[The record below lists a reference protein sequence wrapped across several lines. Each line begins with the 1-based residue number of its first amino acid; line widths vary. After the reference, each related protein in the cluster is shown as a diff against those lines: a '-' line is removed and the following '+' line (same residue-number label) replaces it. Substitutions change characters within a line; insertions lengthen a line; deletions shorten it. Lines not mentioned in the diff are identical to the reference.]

1 MQNLPFA
8 SGSRT
13 RVSAGLFCGLLITAI
28 APFSAQS
35 AEPAKADPR
44 AVDPLLADYFQRETA
59 QLSTACLADIRSLE
73 DWTARRDRYR
83 RQLYEMLGLAPL
95 PPRTPLKPVVT
106 GTLDHPQ
113 FTVEKLHFQSRP
125 GLYVTANLYIPKGLT
140 QPAPAIL
147 YVCGHAGIKK
157 DGVSYGNKAKYQ
169 HHPIWLARHGFVALI
184 VDTLELGEIAGEHH
198 GTYSKGMWWWNAR
211 GYTPAGVEAWN
222 GIRAID
228 YLQSRKEV
236 DPQRIGVTGRSGGGA
251 TSWWLAALDE
261 RVQAAVPV
269 AGITDLQN
277 HVVDGCVEGHCD
289 CMYMV
294 NTYRW
299 DYAQVAALAAPRPL
313 LFSNTDSDGIF
324 PLDGVERIHNLLRP
338 IYKLHGADKSLGLQI
353 SPGPHLDLQELQVA
367 ALHWCNRFLKHE
379 EPRIDDAAVPLFE
392 PEQLAVFEKGEL
404 PADQQNT
411 TIHETFVPLA
421 PPPKVPHSASEWHEQ
436 KQRWRQAL
444 DKKVFAGWPRD
455 PGPLNMRLISRGTL
469 HLGVDTSH
477 DVELA
482 VYEFASQPGF
492 ALRLHVLRPAG
503 LETPEETI
511 LSVCDQ
517 SAWHNWLG
525 AASVEFAAQLKD
537 EAPAKPD
544 ADSFMWLAGV
554 GVSAEARKQ
563 IAFVAPRG
571 IGRSAWNGNA
581 KKQTQI
587 RRRFMLLGQT
597 LEGMQVWDIRRAMQ
611 AVRSLP
617 GGDTPLVLGADG
629 ESAGLALYASLF
641 EPPVARI
648 DLSKLSTSHREGPD
662 FLNILRFL
670 DIPQTVA
677 MAAERSP
684 VILRG
689 KTDSWEYPRAI
700 AESLDWK
707 PEQLQV
713 QSDESKPP
721 AHKR

>member
-1 MQNLPFA
+1 MQNLPLA
-8 SGSRT
+8 SGART
-13 RVSAGLFCGLLITAI
+13 RVSAGLFYSLLITAI

-44 AVDPLLADYFQRETA
+44 AVVPLLADYFRRETA
-59 QLSTACLADIRSLE
+59 QLSAACLADIRSLD
-73 DWTARRDRYR
+73 DWTVRRDRHR
-83 RQLYEMLGLAPL
+83 RQLYEMLGLDPL
-95 PPRTPLKPVVT
+95 PARTPLRPVVT

-147 YVCGHAGIKK
+147 YVCGHSGIKK

-169 HHPIWLARHGFVALI
+169 RHPIWLARHGFVTLI
-184 VDTLELGEIAGEHH
+184 VDTLELGEIEGEHH

-236 DPQRIGVTGRSGGGA
+236 DPERIGVTGRSGGGA

-338 IYKLHGADKSLGLQI
+338 IYKLHDADKSLGLQI

-367 ALHWCNRFLKHE
+367 ALHWCNRFLKHG
-379 EPRIDDAAVPLFE
+379 EPLIDDAAVPLFE
-392 PEQLAVFEKGEL
+392 PEQLAVFEKGKL
-404 PADQQNT
+404 PPDQKNT

-421 PPPKVPHSASEWHEQ
+421 PPPKVPQSASEWQEQ
-436 KQRWRQAL
+436 KKHWRAAL
-444 DKKVFAGWPRD
+444 EKKVFAGWPRD
-455 PGPLNMRLISRGTL
+455 PGSLNMRLVSHGQNRGL
-469 HLGVDTSH
+469 
-477 DVELA
+477 ELA
-482 VYEFASQPGF
+482 IYEFTSQPEVT
-492 ALRLHVLRPAG
+492 LRLHVLRPVGAG
-503 LETPEETI
+503 QAEECT
-511 LSVCDQ
+511 LGVCDQ
-517 SAWHNWLG
+517 VEWHKWLSI
-525 AASVEFAAQLKD
+525 ASGRFADQLKD
-537 EAPAKPD
+537 ESPPEPIAVGFG
-544 ADSFMWLAGV
+544 SISSGSRQLAFVGPRGV
-554 GVSAEARKQ
+554 G
-563 IAFVAPRG
+563 
-571 IGRSAWNGNA
+571 RSGWNA
-581 KKQTQI
+581 SPAKQTQI
-587 RRRFMLLGQT
+587 RRRYMLLGQT
-597 LEGMQVWDIRRAMQ
+597 LESMQVWDVRRAMQ
-611 AVRSLP
+611 ALRSLP
-617 GGDTPLVLGADG
+617 DMDRLSLSIAGEG
-629 ESAGLALYASLF
+629 ESAGLVLYASLF
-641 EPPVARI
+641 EPPVTEI
-648 DLSKLSTSHREGPD
+648 QLSALPKSHREGPN
-662 FLNILRFL
+662 FLNILRYL
-670 DIPQTVA
+670 DTPQAVG

-684 VILRG
+684 VILRNL
-689 KTDSWEYPRAI
+689 TDAWEYPLAV
-700 AESLDWK
+700 AKSLGWK
-707 PEQLQV
+707 PEQLEV
-713 QSDESKPP
+713 LRSVESTGAQDK
-721 AHKR
+721 K

>member
-44 AVDPLLADYFQRETA
+44 AVDPLLADYFRRETA

-277 HVVDGCVEGHCD
+277 HVVEGCVEGHCD

-455 PGPLNMRLISRGTL
+455 PGPLNMRLISRTKNQGL
-469 HLGVDTSH
+469 
-477 DVELA
+477 ELTI
-482 VYEFASQPGF
+482 YEFTSQPGVV
-492 ALRLHVLRPAG
+492 LRLHLLRRDGEKVKETYFSVSDAKDWHDWLEDLRSNFSGESSKDPGTTDAKTGIICSVLPD
-503 LETPEETI
+503 I
-511 LSVCDQ
+511 ICSV
-517 SAWHNWLG
+517 L
-525 AASVEFAAQLKD
+525 
-537 EAPAKPD
+537 PD
-544 ADSFMWLAGV
+544 STNTQVVNF
-554 GVSAEARKQ
+554 
-563 IAFVAPRG
+563 APRG
-571 IGRSAWNGNA
+571 VGDSAWNA
-581 KKQTQI
+581 SPKKQTQI

-611 AVRSLP
+611 ALRSLP
-617 GGDTPLVLGADG
+617 DQQGIPLTVVGSG
-629 ESAGLALYASLF
+629 ESAAMALYASLF
-641 EPPVARI
+641 EPVDR
-648 DLSKLSTSHREGPD
+648 LEFSELSTSHRDGPN

-670 DIPQTVA
+670 DMPQAVVL
-677 MAAERSP
+677 AAERSP
-684 VILRG
+684 LTLTG
-689 KTDSWEYPRAI
+689 KSEGWEYPLAV
-700 AESLDWK
+700 AASLGWK
-707 PEQLQV
+707 PEQLQF
-713 QSDESKPP
+713 QSGEPKPP
-721 AHKR
+721 AHKK